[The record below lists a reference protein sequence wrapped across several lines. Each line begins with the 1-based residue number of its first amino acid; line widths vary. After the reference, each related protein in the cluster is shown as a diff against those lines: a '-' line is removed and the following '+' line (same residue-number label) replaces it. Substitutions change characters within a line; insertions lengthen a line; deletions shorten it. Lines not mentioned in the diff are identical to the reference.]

1 MSLYIGNKRFVPSI
15 FGGSVGSNVL
25 AKDWITGKS
34 SASELTQLDLNEITS
49 VRPYGFAGTTKD
61 GDLILPNCE
70 SVSSDGFTSFSANS
84 VSLPNCTQV
93 SSNAFRFMHN
103 VLRVDIPKI
112 QYISSYCFGY
122 SENLRE
128 VNSPMITRVNDY
140 SFQGCT
146 SLQKVT
152 TQNVQTFGDYAF
164 DNCTNLESVD
174 TSSGV
179 YFYRYCFSNCK
190 KIDSLDF
197 SSAYDIYY
205 QAFQNCT
212 GLRKIW
218 LPSSVYRI
226 RHSGSNYPFFGVNPN
241 CLIYTNV
248 ENESSVPSAWSQYWN
263 NYSTSSKLNVFYGST
278 YEDFVN
284 ETLPTF
290 PYNFTITAPS
300 DCVVKITYYG
310 MEKITN
316 SITMQEGTTATY
328 TVEKEGCV
336 PISGS
341 VTMETSDVLVTITS
355 EQMVPIPSTL
365 DISYEN
371 ASTGDNAKILASLVD
386 NYNFELNSK
395 DLCLTNGSKTCG
407 VDAAIES
414 HGFIIVRPNFES
426 VLTIDAAINSENGYD
441 YGGVYVDTKVYEP
454 SWQEVRN
461 AQNYGTGTYLM
472 RVCGNVQRS
481 NYTMTLHKDTTY
493 YLNFFY
499 VKDSYLT
506 MPDKVYFYNINLEK
520 EAEIDIFEQIISNS
534 QITSVD
540 NSDITS
546 VPSYT
551 FCGCSYIQ
559 SINLPNVTTCGDNSF
574 SQCSRLSNVNVVNL
588 TEAPYYCLSDNHTLQ
603 SLDLPNV
610 TRIRPSAFQDC
621 ENLRKIW
628 LSNKCLIIDETQGWD
643 SPFYNDKKLT
653 LYTDLTSAPVG
664 WGLNWNVVDSNS
676 NTINVVWGATH
687 EEFENA

>member
-25 AKDWITGKS
+25 AKDWITGES

-70 SVSSDGFTSFSANS
+70 FVNNNGFISFSANS
-84 VSLPNCTQV
+84 ISLPNCTQL
-93 SSNAFRFMHN
+93 SSNAFRSMYN

-112 QYISSYCFGY
+112 QSIPSYCFNY

-128 VNSPMITRVNDY
+128 VNSPMTTYVNPY

-146 SLQKVT
+146 NLQKVT
-152 TQNVQTFGDYAF
+152 TQNVQTFGNYAF
-164 DNCTNLESVD
+164 ENCTNLESVN

-179 YFYRYCFSNCK
+179 YFNRCCFSNCK

-226 RHSGSNYPFFGVNPN
+226 RHSGSNYPFSGVNPN

-248 ENESSVPSAWSQYWN
+248 ENESSVPSGWSQYWN
-263 NYSTSSKLNVFYGST
+263 NYSTSSKLNVLYGST
-278 YEDFVN
+278 YEDFIN

-328 TVEKEGCV
+328 TVEKEGYV

-386 NYNFELNSK
+386 NYNFELNSQ

-407 VDAAIES
+407 VNANIES
-414 HGFIIVRPNFES
+414 HGFIVVRPNFES
-426 VLTIDAAINSENGYD
+426 VLTINAAINSENGYD

-461 AQNYGTGTYLM
+461 GQNYGTGTYLM
-472 RVCGNVQRS
+472 RVCGNVQKS

-499 VKDSYLT
+499 VKDAYLT

-520 EAEIDIFEQIISNS
+520 EAEIDIFEQVISGQVTSIDNNEITYLPNSCFTGCNQLVSVSLPNLTRTGGQPFSECSLSYVNVPKLETIDMSCFYGAYNLKEIDLSSVTNIQDWSFRQCTSLTKMWISNNCEFIYGS
-534 QITSVD
+534 PFI
-540 NSDITS
+540 
-546 VPSYT
+546 
-551 FCGCSYIQ
+551 GCQ
-559 SINLPNVTTCGDNSF
+559 
-574 SQCSRLSNVNVVNL
+574 NL
-588 TEAPYYCLSDNHTLQ
+588 TIYTNLAEKPSGW
-603 SLDLPNV
+603 SL
-610 TRIRPSAFQDC
+610 
-621 ENLRKIW
+621 E
-628 LSNKCLIIDETQGWD
+628 WD
-643 SPFYNDKKLT
+643 YKNGEGSEK
-653 LYTDLTSAPVG
+653 
-664 WGLNWNVVDSNS
+664 
-676 NTINVVWGATH
+676 INVVFGATH
-687 EEFENA
+687 SQYEEA